1 MVKMINGH
9 NTVTV
14 SKGRNMSEK
23 FEASDQEDAD
33 ELSRF
38 GYPQKLNRAF
48 GAYSSFALSFSM
60 ITITTTVFTLFAAPF
75 QQLGGVGIWLW
86 IPVTLGVL
94 PFTLVYA
101 HLAARLPVT
110 GYAYQWSSR
119 LVNKDYGAFVGW
131 VTMCAFFIGTASIA
145 LSMGQVF
152 APNFWANP
160 TQQDVQIVAVVAL
173 LATVLINLVGV
184 RVVGMVNNF
193 GASTEIVG
201 TIGLAL
207 VVLIGLFFFKHSE
220 GLKVLWNHT
229 PTAGNPINL
238 KYIGLAALLPIW
250 TLMGWEGAAD
260 LAEETKDPRRIAP
273 MAMIRSV
280 VISGIAGFFVYA
292 VFAMAIPHGIPNT
305 VNQTQNP
312 VFYVISSQL
321 GHYAGDFIEIV
332 AFISIFSALLANVTV
347 ATRMAFALSRDNMLP
362 GSSMLAKVTSRDKVP
377 VNSILLVGAV
387 AIGINLLSEGFVTKV
402 ISLVSVSYYSTYI
415 LTMIATLIA
424 VKRNNIPDTPSR
436 YFNLGKWLKPM
447 AWVGIVWALIV
458 VAYGTLPVINR
469 VAAEYFFFALVIG
482 AIWWLLVLRNRLNR
496 GEAGVPNSSLPGK
509 K

>member
-1 MVKMINGH
+1 
-9 NTVTV
+9 
-14 SKGRNMSEK
+14 MSEK
-23 FEASDQEDAD
+23 YVSSDQEDAN
-33 ELSRF
+33 ELQQF

-60 ITITTTVFTLFAAPF
+60 ITITTTVFTLFASPF
-75 QQLGGVGIWLW
+75 QQMGGVGIWLW

-94 PFTLVYA
+94 PLTLVYS

-145 LSMGQVF
+145 LAMGQVF
-152 APNFWANP
+152 APSFWANP
-160 TQQDVQIVAVVAL
+160 TQHDVQLVAIVAII
-173 LATVLINLVGV
+173 ATVFINLVGV
-184 RVVGMVNNF
+184 RLVGLVNNF
-193 GASTEIVG
+193 GASTEIIG
-201 TIGLAL
+201 TIGLAV

-229 PTAGNPINL
+229 PTQGNPINL
-238 KYIGLAALLPIW
+238 KFLGLAALLPIW

-260 LAEETKDPRRIAP
+260 LAEETKDPRRTAP

-280 VISGIAGFFVYA
+280 VISGVAGFFVYA
-292 VFAMAIPHGIPNT
+292 VFAMAIPHGILNT

-321 GHYAGDFIEIV
+321 GHYAGDFIQVV
-332 AFISIFSALLANVTV
+332 AFVSIFSALLANVTV

-362 GSSMLAKVTSRDKVP
+362 GSSVLAKVSKKDHVP
-377 VNSILLVGAV
+377 VASILLVGAV
-387 AIGINLLSEGFVTKV
+387 AIGVNLLSQGFVTKV

-424 VKRNNIPDTPSR
+424 VKRNNI
-436 YFNLGKWLKPM
+436 LGKWLKPM
-447 AWVGIVWALIV
+447 ALFGIGWALV
-458 VAYGTLPVINR
+458 VLAYNCLPVINR
-469 VAAEYFFFALVIG
+469 VAAEYFFFAIVIG
-482 AIWWLLVLRNRLNR
+482 AVYWLLILRGKLRR
-496 GEAGVPNSSLPGK
+496 GEAGVPTTSTPGYK
-509 K
+509 